1 MNEED
6 INLKM
11 ISLNEET
18 KNLTLALDK
27 SIPPDKR
34 MTNLLYMRIIK
45 DISHFE
51 KIIPFFTEVI
61 PAIEKL
67 YA

>member
-34 MTNLLYMRIIK
+34 MTNLLYMRILK
-45 DISHFE
+45 DISNF
-51 KIIPFFTEVI
+51 
-61 PAIEKL
+61 
-67 YA
+67 